1 MTNPAGESN
10 DGALRLDF
18 DRRLMLQF
26 RGSVVTSDAG
36 LLAYR
41 ELDDVLGL
49 SALASD
55 VLADPRTGRNGRHAL
70 AGLFR
75 QSVFGR
81 LAGYE
86 DVNDAD
92 RLRHDP
98 AMRWIVG
105 VKATSGA
112 AASPSQIGRF
122 ETQWLAADKNLLA
135 LADLS
140 GQWIDRVHARRPPRG
155 IVLDMD
161 SSVSPTTANKRI
173 ASGTATIPAPATIRS
188 SCSTS
193 SVTWNDVRF
202 VPATSTAPTDGTVC

>member
-1 MTNPAGESN
+1 MAHPAGESN
-10 DGALRLDF
+10 GEALRLDF

-41 ELDDVLGL
+41 ELDDALGL
-49 SALASD
+49 SAMASD
-55 VLADPRTGRNGRHAL
+55 ALADARTGKNGRHAL

-86 DVNDAD
+86 DVNDAGS
-92 RLRHDP
+92 LRHDP
-98 AMRWIVG
+98 AMRWIAG
-105 VKATSGA
+105 GKAAQGS
-112 AASPSQIGRF
+112 AASPSQMGRF
-122 ETQWLAADKNLLA
+122 EAQWLAADKNLLA

-161 SSVSPTTANKRI
+161 SSVSPTR
-173 ASGTATIPAPATIRS
+173 GEPDERLERPLRMHLLS
-188 SCSTS
+188 SPLR
-193 SVTWNDVRF
+193 VQPVR
-202 VPATSTAPTDGTVC
+202 

>member
-18 DRRLMLQF
+18 DRRVMLQF

-49 SALASD
+49 SALASN

-122 ETQWLAADKNLLA
+122 ETQWLAADKNLPIFQDNGLTGFMHGVRREA
-135 LADLS
+135 S
-140 GQWIDRVHARRPPRG
+140 CSTWIRG
-155 IVLDMD
+155 
-161 SSVSPTTANKRI
+161 SVRLTANKRI